1 MTEMTAKKI
10 LITLIALT
18 VGLLHFVTGENYRGP
33 FPTFV
38 NGYLIDILLPMV
50 LYFLLDLPE
59 IKWIKSPIFR
69 ATAVFLF
76 GCTVEM
82 SQYLGYPLFGSTF
95 DPLDI
100 LAYAGSVVFG
110 VFLDLIL
117 FPRTVPFWNYRV
129 LRK

>member
-1 MTEMTAKKI
+1 MKKTIITA
-10 LITLIALT
+10 IALT

-33 FPTFV
+33 FPVFV

-50 LYFLLDLPE
+50 MYLLLGLIE
-59 IKWIKSPIFR
+59 VKWIQSPIFR
-69 ATAVFLF
+69 AAAVFLF
-76 GCTVEM
+76 GCVVET

-100 LAYAGSVVFG
+100 LSYAISVSFG

-117 FPRTVPFWNYRV
+117 FPRLIPTWKQDSQMTN
-129 LRK
+129 

>member
-1 MTEMTAKKI
+1 MKKTIITA
-10 LITLIALT
+10 IALT

-33 FPTFV
+33 FPVLV

-50 LYFLLDLPE
+50 MYLLLGLIE
-59 IKWIKSPIFR
+59 VKWIQPPIFR
-69 ATAVFLF
+69 AAAVFLF
-76 GCTVEM
+76 GCVVET

-100 LAYAGSVVFG
+100 LSYAISVSFG

-117 FPRTVPFWNYRV
+117 FPRLIPTWKQDSQMTN
-129 LRK
+129 

>member
-1 MTEMTAKKI
+1 MTKKL

-33 FPTFV
+33 FPVFV

-59 IKWIKSPIFR
+59 FKWIQSPIFR
-69 ATAVFLF
+69 VAAVFLF
-76 GCTVEM
+76 GCAVET

-100 LAYAGSVVFG
+100 LAYASGVGLG
-110 VFLDLIL
+110 VFFDLFL
-117 FPRTVPFWNYRV
+117 FPRTIKIWETNT
-129 LRK
+129 